1 MAFYIVM
8 LVTVLNHI
16 SFKGSKVLITLY
28 ALDLGANPLT
38 VGLLFSMYS
47 LFPVFLSLYAGKMSD
62 RYGFPKPMLIGSIG
76 LMGGLLVPYLYPTL
90 PALYVSA
97 LAIGLCYIFY
107 IVSVQHLIGSFGT
120 KETRTRY
127 FSHYSLGIGLTALLG
142 PAIAGFAI
150 DGVGYQST
158 YLLFAVFPV
167 LPILVIALY
176 PRVLPRL
183 HGRKGDRQQQ
193 QSTMDLVRIV
203 PLRRALITAAILES
217 GAELAN
223 FLLPIYGYSIGL
235 SASEIGIVM
244 ACYAAALLAV
254 RIAMPWLVS
263 RSSEERVLS
272 LSMLLAAV
280 VCIGFPFAE
289 TYPALLAMTFVI
301 GLALGCGG
309 PISLVLAYNR
319 SPAGRTGEGVG
330 LRQTVNKA
338 TEVVVPV
345 IFGSVSAA
353 VGMLPVFWLDAV
365 MLAYGGLLMRADAN
379 GRKVEIPEAALDP
392 AQTGSRDAGLK

>member
-1 MAFYIVM
+1 MAFYVVM

-76 LMGGLLVPYLYPTL
+76 LLGGLLLPYLYPTL
-90 PALYVSA
+90 EALYASA
-97 LAIGLCYIFY
+97 LFIGMCYIFY
-107 IVSVQHLIGSFGT
+107 TVSVQHLIGSFGT
-120 KETRTRY
+120 GETRTRY

-142 PAIAGFAI
+142 PTIAGFAI
-150 DGVGYQST
+150 DGVGYSST
-158 YLLFAVFPV
+158 YLLLALFPA
-167 LPILVIALY
+167 LPILLIAIY

-183 HGRKGDRQQQ
+183 HGRKEKREQ
-193 QSTMDLVRIV
+193 QSAMDLVRIV
-203 PLRRALITAAILES
+203 PLRRALVTAGILET

-223 FLLPIYGYSIGL
+223 FLLPIYGHSIGL
-235 SASEIGIVM
+235 SASQIGM
-244 ACYAAALLAV
+244 LLGAYATALLAV
-254 RIAMPWLVS
+254 RVAMPALVR

-272 LSMLLAAV
+272 WSLFLAALT
-280 VCIGFPFAE
+280 CIALPFAGG
-289 TYPALLAMTFVI
+289 YAPLLAMTFAL

-319 SPAGRTGEGVG
+319 SPAGRSGEGVG

-353 VGMLPVFWLDAV
+353 VGMVPVFWIDAL
-365 MLAYGGLLMRADAN
+365 MLAYGGHLMRADAD
-379 GRKVEIPEAALDP
+379 GRKAAPPGPP
-392 AQTGSRDAGLK
+392 A

>member
-1 MAFYIVM
+1 MAFYVVM

-62 RYGFPKPMLIGSIG
+62 RYGFPRPMLIGSIG
-76 LMGGLLVPYLYPTL
+76 LMCGLLLPYLYPTL
-90 PALYVSA
+90 PALYASA
-97 LAIGLCYIFY
+97 LSIGLCYIFY
-107 IVSVQHLIGSFGT
+107 TVSVQHLIGSFGT
-120 KETRTRY
+120 GETRTRY

-150 DGVGYQST
+150 DGVGHAST
-158 YLLFAVFPV
+158 YLLLAMFPV
-167 LPILVIALY
+167 LPILLIALY

-183 HGRKGDRQQQ
+183 HGRKGGRAQ
-193 QSTMDLVRIV
+193 QSALDLVRIV
-203 PLRRALITAAILES
+203 PLRRALITAGILET

-223 FLLPIYGYSIGL
+223 FLLPIYGHTIGL
-235 SASEIGIVM
+235 TASEIGIVM
-244 ACYAAALLAV
+244 AAYACALLAV
-254 RIAMPWLVS
+254 RFAMPALV
-263 RSSEERVLS
+263 RHSSEERVLS
-272 LSMLLAAV
+272 GSLFLAALTCV
-280 VCIGFPFAE
+280 AFPFS
-289 TYPALLAMTFVI
+289 TGYVALLAMAFAL
-301 GLALGCGG
+301 GLVLGCGA

-319 SPAGRTGEGVG
+319 SPPGRSGEGVG

-353 VGMLPVFWLDAV
+353 VGMFPVFWIDAL
-365 MLAYGGLLMRADAN
+365 MLAYGGMLMRADAVA
-379 GRKVEIPEAALDP
+379 RKDAPVETP
-392 AQTGSRDAGLK
+392 APDAPPSKDGPG

>member
-1 MAFYIVM
+1 VSFYIVM

-150 DGVGYQST
+150 DGVGHQAT
-158 YLLFAVFPV
+158 YLLFAVFPA
-167 LPILVIALY
+167 LPILVIAVY

-183 HGRKGDRQQQ
+183 HGRKGERQEQQ
-193 QSTMDLVRIV
+193 RTMDLVRIV
-203 PLRRALITAAILES
+203 PLRRALITAGILET

-223 FLLPIYGYSIGL
+223 FLLPIYGHTIGL
-235 SASEIGIVM
+235 SASEIGILM
-244 ACYAAALLAV
+244 ACYAAALLSV
-254 RIAMPWLVS
+254 RIAMPWLVK

-272 LSMLLAAV
+272 LSMFLAAA
-280 VCIGFPFAE
+280 VCIGFPFAH
-289 TYPALLAMTFVI
+289 TYPGLLAMTFVI

-353 VGMLPVFWLDAV
+353 LGMLPVFWLDAV
-365 MLAYGGLLMRADAN
+365 MLAYGGLLMRADADN
-379 GRKVEIPEAALDP
+379 KAPIPESSPDAA
-392 AQTGSRDAGLK
+392 AQTGGREGGLK

>member
-1 MAFYIVM
+1 MAFYVVM

-16 SFKGSKVLITLY
+16 SFKGSKILITLY

-62 RYGFPKPMLIGSIG
+62 RYGFPRPMLIGSIG
-76 LMGGLLVPYLYPTL
+76 LMGGLLLPHLYPTL
-90 PALYVSA
+90 EALYASA
-97 LAIGLCYIFY
+97 LMIGMCYIFY

-120 KETRTRY
+120 GETRTRY
-127 FSHYSLGIGLTALLG
+127 FSHYSLGIGLTALFG

-150 DGVGYQST
+150 DGIGYQST
-158 YLLFAVFPV
+158 YLLLALFPA

-183 HGRKGDRQQQ
+183 HGRKGDRPQ
-193 QSTMDLVRIV
+193 QSAMDLVRIV
-203 PLRRALITAAILES
+203 PLRRALITAGILET

-223 FLLPIYGYSIGL
+223 FLLPIYGHSIGL
-235 SASEIGIVM
+235 SASQIGIAM
-244 ACYAAALLAV
+244 GCYAIALLAV
-254 RIAMPWLVS
+254 RAAMPLLC
-263 RSSEERVLS
+263 RHSSEERVLS
-272 LSMLLAAV
+272 FSLFLSAAI
-280 VCIGFPFAE
+280 CIAFPFTSGYA
-289 TYPALLAMTFVI
+289 ALLLMAFVL

-319 SPAGRTGEGVG
+319 SPPGRSGEGVG

-338 TEVVVPV
+338 TEVVVPI
-345 IFGSVSAA
+345 IFGSLSAVA
-353 VGMLPVFWLDAV
+353 GMAPVFWVDAL
-365 MLAYGGLLMRADAN
+365 MLAYGGMLMRADADN
-379 GRKVEIPEAALDP
+379 RKAAPAEPPPAP
-392 AQTGSRDAGLK
+392 AQTDRRDGGLK

>member
-1 MAFYIVM
+1 MAFFVVM
-8 LVTVLNHI
+8 LITVLNHI

-38 VGLLFSMYS
+38 VGMLFSMYS
-47 LFPVFLSLYAGKMSD
+47 VFPVFLSLYAGKMSD

-76 LMGGLLVPYLYPTL
+76 LMGGLLVPYLYPSL
-90 PALYVSA
+90 IALYVSA

-127 FSHYSLGIGLTALLG
+127 FSYYSLGIGLTALVG
-142 PAIAGFAI
+142 PALAGFAI
-150 DGVGYQST
+150 DSLGHDST
-158 YLLFAVFPV
+158 YLLLAVFPA
-167 LPILVIALY
+167 LPILVIAIY

-183 HGRKGDRQQQ
+183 HGRRGDRPQ
-193 QSTMDLVRIV
+193 QSAMDLVRIV
-203 PLRRALITAAILES
+203 PLRRALITAGILET

-223 FLLPIYGYSIGL
+223 FLLPIYGHSIGL
-235 SASEIGIVM
+235 SATQIGIVM
-244 ACYAAALLAV
+244 GCYAVALLAV
-254 RIAMPWLVS
+254 RTAMPLLV
-263 RSSEERVLS
+263 RHSSEERVLS
-272 LSMLLAAV
+272 FSLFLAAV
-280 VCIGFPFAE
+280 VCIGFPFASG
-289 TYPALLAMTFVI
+289 YASLLAMTFVI

-319 SPAGRTGEGVG
+319 SPPGRSGEGVG

-338 TEVVVPV
+338 TEVVVPM

-353 VGMLPVFWLDAV
+353 LGMLPVFWLDAL
-365 MLAYGGLLMRADAN
+365 MLAYGGMLMHADADGKAAQEPPAEQSPGD
-379 GRKVEIPEAALDP
+379 GRV
-392 AQTGSRDAGLK
+392 

>member
-1 MAFYIVM
+1 MAFYVVM

-76 LMGGLLVPYLYPTL
+76 LMGGLLLPHLYPTL
-90 PALYVSA
+90 PALYASA
-97 LAIGLCYIFY
+97 LMIGLCYIFY
-107 IVSVQHLIGSFGT
+107 MVSVQHLIGSFGT

-150 DGVGYQST
+150 EGLGYQGT
-158 YLLFAVFPV
+158 YLLLAVFPA
-167 LPILVIALY
+167 LPILVIAVY

-183 HGRKGDRQQQ
+183 HGRKSERQRQQ
-193 QSTMDLVRIV
+193 SAMDLVRIV
-203 PLRRALITAAILES
+203 PLRRALITAGILET

-223 FLLPIYGYSIGL
+223 FLLPIYGHSIGL

-244 ACYAAALLAV
+244 ACYAAALLSV
-254 RIAMPWLVS
+254 RVAMPWLVK

-272 LSMLLAAV
+272 LSLFLAAV
-280 VCIGFPFAE
+280 VCVGFPFAE
-289 TYPALLAMTFVI
+289 GYGPLLAMTFLI

-309 PISLVLAYNR
+309 PISLVLTYNR

-353 VGMLPVFWLDAV
+353 AGMLPVFWLDAL
-365 MLAYGGLLMRADAN
+365 MLAYGGLLMRADADS
-379 GRKVEIPEAALDP
+379 KPPVSDAAAP
-392 AQTGSRDAGLK
+392 ASQTGGGEGGLK